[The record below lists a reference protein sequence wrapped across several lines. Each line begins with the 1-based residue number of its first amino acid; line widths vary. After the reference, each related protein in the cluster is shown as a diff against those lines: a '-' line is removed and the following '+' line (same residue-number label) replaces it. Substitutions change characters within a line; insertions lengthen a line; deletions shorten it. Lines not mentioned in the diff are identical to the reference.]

1 MESILPNNLIQ
12 YFGTNTYNALKFI
25 RNLAKNLNNSRNI
38 SNNQDKKE
46 TIEGYA
52 IDIYSLTGIKYN
64 PKELYFHNDKKY
76 YIRYFINIYNKHSNQ
91 LYGNTYRSPL
101 FPIKINKNNNIELS
115 DKKPFRFYVLLQ
127 QPKYERLIVQ
137 IILVETN
144 DDNDENSDKVILKEK
159 CQGWASLTFPEDNE
173 NQNEEKGK
181 KISEINRGT
190 PRDLILSSYHLKYPN
205 ANMTYLPIKYP
216 DLKSINFLLPTNI
229 ILAYNESLPGLRQ
242 RKLPEF
248 SRYIEAL
255 NTVNFKTAYVKNIVI
270 EINPQLEENII
281 EFGKEYREKKYKV
294 DENEYNNKIYIKER
308 RIKCG
313 MHNTWKFINSNGI
326 QNSITL
332 TKISKRK
339 LQSSGLL
346 MIDNFFSDPL
356 SCAAIIL
363 ELEYT
368 LTIQINESQKEDNL
382 NLTLGYH
389 IYVPEKINEGNYSKD
404 KLLMFTGPGSTI
416 YGEKM
421 WYSKNIED
429 RNIKISYVLSQN
441 PNLNYINQV
450 EMDEVEKMN
459 KAKQNAL
466 VDLNNQMLLRGVQ
479 NKEKDDND
487 INKTYYEK
495 KLEKQK
501 QELEEKNEENEKLK
515 IKLKQKELAHNNV
528 MGKYNIKEKK
538 KELDKKKDKKEIN
551 NIPAESE
558 ENKIPMEESK
568 EYKEFILFKEK
579 KEIYVKELEEKMEML
594 KEIQKPKVS
603 DYEIPIKNIT
613 ERDKSYLIK
622 EGVMDLDIK
631 EQVDSYINYN
641 LEEELCRH
649 GLATNF
655 NFQFL
660 SFKPSR
666 VYYSDLRNV
675 PEKIQFF
682 FDFFNESKL
691 HTSVCNI
698 TRPEEANNKNYY
710 FFNNPLILKKENI
723 DMSSALLNDT
733 KSEISIEVK
742 YDPSLDTSIDF
753 RDFVKYLTNR
763 RLVVQIKDVQK
774 CLNVGYIKIPLKDL
788 IGQKKDKIQLK
799 KEYKVY
805 DDNFN
810 IRGYIELLI
819 SASKYQT
826 LRAYTYNRNNF
837 TNINSKEGYN
847 TLSKKKKIKVEQMDI
862 NKLKTQNKNLYNLTM
877 NSLKNQ
883 NNNQDNTILENEM
896 NKSRQRKLRIE
907 PELEKRIRVMR
918 YFSNKNNLE
927 TDNKNNTNYQFGT
940 KIQLEEK
947 KLNELKQKQANDEQ
961 FIDTLKACEQYRD
974 FNRAEILSKVS
985 QDNHKNV
992 YNISL
997 ILGQPIYFNYS
1008 VFNDSSIEELCHISI
1023 EKISNKKDNKRT
1035 NKIVQVLSTPLEW
1048 RAIVEKEKL
1057 KRPNNYEVISDQLD
1071 MIIKPGETIPLVIK
1085 LLSFIENREEEN
1097 YSVSI
1102 NKKNGQ
1108 PLFFLL
1114 IKIKQVF
1121 PIYDHV
1127 FHYNC
1132 PLDNTTQKIIMKN
1145 PFSPTKTERMLNNV
1159 VISDNSIALA
1169 LDEDTHNFNFS
1180 ITQDDYQNDFVI
1192 FFYSDKERTNLYLT
1206 WKVEIDWIETFEMTG
1221 IRGSKMS
1228 SKLFIVNNQQLNKE
1242 ASYSGSKLTLQL
1254 FTDLPDVII
1263 FPEDSKLS
1271 FVLEPNTE
1279 LTKSIILYPRK
1290 EMGNMAII
1298 NCVNIYT
1305 RNLYKRWLIKYRTEL
1320 PEINDTEIVE
1330 CIIGGQ
1336 NILDYSYKNRTKK
1349 FMVLSFYS
1357 GNEEVLEVIDKVQT
1371 FNGGETKNIKLKVND
1386 KGAPGKEEVLLFIS
1400 DDSDDFCKT
1409 ILFKIYFKE

>member
-1 MESILPNNLIQ
+1 
-12 YFGTNTYNALKFI
+12 
-25 RNLAKNLNNSRNI
+25 
-38 SNNQDKKE
+38 
-46 TIEGYA
+46 
-52 IDIYSLTGIKYN
+52 
-64 PKELYFHNDKKY
+64 
-76 YIRYFINIYNKHSNQ
+76 
-91 LYGNTYRSPL
+91 
-101 FPIKINKNNNIELS
+101 
-115 DKKPFRFYVLLQ
+115 
-127 QPKYERLIVQ
+127 
-137 IILVETN
+137 
-144 DDNDENSDKVILKEK
+144 
-159 CQGWASLTFPEDNE
+159 
-173 NQNEEKGK
+173 
-181 KISEINRGT
+181 
-190 PRDLILSSYHLKYPN
+190 
-205 ANMTYLPIKYP
+205 
-216 DLKSINFLLPTNI
+216 
-229 ILAYNESLPGLRQ
+229 
-242 RKLPEF
+242 
-248 SRYIEAL
+248 
-255 NTVNFKTAYVKNIVI
+255 
-270 EINPQLEENII
+270 
-281 EFGKEYREKKYKV
+281 
-294 DENEYNNKIYIKER
+294 
-308 RIKCG
+308 
-313 MHNTWKFINSNGI
+313 
-326 QNSITL
+326 
-332 TKISKRK
+332 
-339 LQSSGLL
+339 
-346 MIDNFFSDPL
+346 
-356 SCAAIIL
+356 
-363 ELEYT
+363 
-368 LTIQINESQKEDNL
+368 
-382 NLTLGYH
+382 
-389 IYVPEKINEGNYSKD
+389 
-404 KLLMFTGPGSTI
+404 
-416 YGEKM
+416 
-421 WYSKNIED
+421 
-429 RNIKISYVLSQN
+429 
-441 PNLNYINQV
+441 
-450 EMDEVEKMN
+450 
-459 KAKQNAL
+459 
-466 VDLNNQMLLRGVQ
+466 
-479 NKEKDDND
+479 
-487 INKTYYEK
+487 
-495 KLEKQK
+495 
-501 QELEEKNEENEKLK
+501 
-515 IKLKQKELAHNNV
+515 

-1127 FHYNC
+1127 FLYIC

>member
-1 MESILPNNLIQ
+1 MESRLPNNLIK

-25 RNLAKNLNNSRNI
+25 RNLAKNINNSRNI
-38 SNNQDKKE
+38 SANLDKKE
-46 TIEGYA
+46 AIEGFA
-52 IDIYSLTGIKYN
+52 IDIYSLNGLKYN

-101 FPIKINKNNNIELS
+101 FPIKIDKNNNIELS
-115 DKKPFRFYVLLQ
+115 EKKPFRFYVLLQ

-159 CQGWASLTFPEDNE
+159 CQGWASLTFPDDNE
-173 NQNEEKGK
+173 NQNDEKGN

-205 ANMTYLPIKYP
+205 ANMIYLPIKYP
-216 DLKSINFLLPTNI
+216 NLKSINFLLPTNI
-229 ILAYNESLPGLRQ
+229 ILAYNESLPGLLQ

-255 NTVNFKTAYVKNIVI
+255 NTVNFITAYVKNIVI
-270 EINPQLEENII
+270 EINPELEENIL

-332 TKISKRK
+332 TKISKSK

-346 MIDNFFSDPL
+346 MVDNFFSDPL

-368 LTIQINESQKEDNL
+368 LTVQINDSQKEDNL

-389 IYVPEKINEGNYSKD
+389 IYVPEKINERNYSKD

-421 WYSKNIED
+421 WYSKNLED

-450 EMDEVEKMN
+450 ERDEVEKMN

-466 VDLNNQMLLRGVQ
+466 VDLNNQILLKGIQ
-479 NKEKDDND
+479 KKEKDDND

-528 MGKYNIKEKK
+528 LGKNNIIEKK

-551 NIPAESE
+551 NITDESE
-558 ENKIPMEESK
+558 ENKIPKEESK
-568 EYKEFILFKEK
+568 EYKE
-579 KEIYVKELEEKMEML
+579 IYVKEFKEIKEML
-594 KEIQKPKVS
+594 REIQKPKVS

-622 EGVMDLDIK
+622 EGVMELDIK

-641 LEEELCRH
+641 LEEELSRH

-655 NFQFL
+655 YFQFL

-666 VYYSDLRNV
+666 IYYSDLRNV

-753 RDFVKYLTNR
+753 KDFVKYLTNR

-799 KEYKVY
+799 KEYIVY

-810 IRGYIELLI
+810 VRGYIELII
-819 SASKYQT
+819 SSSKYQT

-862 NKLKTQNKNLYNLTM
+862 NKLKTQNKNIYNLTM

-883 NNNQDNTILENEM
+883 NNNQDTNLLNEM

-927 TDNKNNTNYQFGT
+927 TNNKNNTNYALGS

-961 FIDTLKACEQYRD
+961 FIETLKACEQIRD
-974 FNRAEILSKVS
+974 FNRSEILSKVS

-1008 VFNDSSIEELCHISI
+1008 IFNDSSIEELCHITI
-1023 EKISNKKDNKRT
+1023 DKISNKKDNKKDYKKT

-1048 RAIVEKEKL
+1048 RTIVEKEKL
-1057 KRPNNYEVISDQLD
+1057 KRPNNYEIISDQLD

-1132 PLDNTTQKIIMKN
+1132 PLDNRTQKIIMRN
-1145 PFSPTKTERMLNNV
+1145 PFSPTKTERMLNNI

-1169 LDEDTHNFNFS
+1169 LDEDTYNFNFS
-1180 ITQDDYQNDFVI
+1180 ITQDDNQNDFVI

-1221 IRGSKMS
+1221 IRGSKIS
-1228 SKLFIVNNQQLNKE
+1228 SKLFLVNNPQINKE

-1254 FTDLPDVII
+1254 FTDLPEVII

-1279 LTKSIILYPRK
+1279 VTKKIILYPRK

-1305 RNLYKRWLIKYRTEL
+1305 RNLYKRWLIKFRTEL

-1371 FNGGETKNIKLKVND
+1371 FNGSETKNIKLKVND
-1386 KGAPGKEEVLLFIS
+1386 KGVPGKEEVLLFIS
-1400 DDSDDFCKT
+1400 DDNDDFCRT

>member
-1 MESILPNNLIQ
+1 
-12 YFGTNTYNALKFI
+12 
-25 RNLAKNLNNSRNI
+25 
-38 SNNQDKKE
+38 
-46 TIEGYA
+46 
-52 IDIYSLTGIKYN
+52 
-64 PKELYFHNDKKY
+64 
-76 YIRYFINIYNKHSNQ
+76 
-91 LYGNTYRSPL
+91 
-101 FPIKINKNNNIELS
+101 
-115 DKKPFRFYVLLQ
+115 
-127 QPKYERLIVQ
+127 
-137 IILVETN
+137 
-144 DDNDENSDKVILKEK
+144 
-159 CQGWASLTFPEDNE
+159 
-173 NQNEEKGK
+173 
-181 KISEINRGT
+181 
-190 PRDLILSSYHLKYPN
+190 
-205 ANMTYLPIKYP
+205 
-216 DLKSINFLLPTNI
+216 
-229 ILAYNESLPGLRQ
+229 
-242 RKLPEF
+242 
-248 SRYIEAL
+248 
-255 NTVNFKTAYVKNIVI
+255 
-270 EINPQLEENII
+270 
-281 EFGKEYREKKYKV
+281 
-294 DENEYNNKIYIKER
+294 
-308 RIKCG
+308 
-313 MHNTWKFINSNGI
+313 
-326 QNSITL
+326 
-332 TKISKRK
+332 
-339 LQSSGLL
+339 
-346 MIDNFFSDPL
+346 
-356 SCAAIIL
+356 
-363 ELEYT
+363 
-368 LTIQINESQKEDNL
+368 
-382 NLTLGYH
+382 
-389 IYVPEKINEGNYSKD
+389 
-404 KLLMFTGPGSTI
+404 
-416 YGEKM
+416 
-421 WYSKNIED
+421 
-429 RNIKISYVLSQN
+429 
-441 PNLNYINQV
+441 
-450 EMDEVEKMN
+450 
-459 KAKQNAL
+459 
-466 VDLNNQMLLRGVQ
+466 
-479 NKEKDDND
+479 
-487 INKTYYEK
+487 
-495 KLEKQK
+495 
-501 QELEEKNEENEKLK
+501 
-515 IKLKQKELAHNNV
+515 
-528 MGKYNIKEKK
+528 
-538 KELDKKKDKKEIN
+538 
-551 NIPAESE
+551 
-558 ENKIPMEESK
+558 
-568 EYKEFILFKEK
+568 
-579 KEIYVKELEEKMEML
+579 
-594 KEIQKPKVS
+594 
-603 DYEIPIKNIT
+603 
-613 ERDKSYLIK
+613 
-622 EGVMDLDIK
+622 
-631 EQVDSYINYN
+631 
-641 LEEELCRH
+641 
-649 GLATNF
+649 
-655 NFQFL
+655 
-660 SFKPSR
+660 
-666 VYYSDLRNV
+666 
-675 PEKIQFF
+675 
-682 FDFFNESKL
+682 
-691 HTSVCNI
+691 
-698 TRPEEANNKNYY
+698 
-710 FFNNPLILKKENI
+710 
-723 DMSSALLNDT
+723 
-733 KSEISIEVK
+733 
-742 YDPSLDTSIDF
+742 
-753 RDFVKYLTNR
+753 
-763 RLVVQIKDVQK
+763 
-774 CLNVGYIKIPLKDL
+774 
-788 IGQKKDKIQLK
+788 
-799 KEYKVY
+799 
-805 DDNFN
+805 
-810 IRGYIELLI
+810 
-819 SASKYQT
+819 
-826 LRAYTYNRNNF
+826 
-837 TNINSKEGYN
+837 
-847 TLSKKKKIKVEQMDI
+847 
-862 NKLKTQNKNLYNLTM
+862 
-877 NSLKNQ
+877 
-883 NNNQDNTILENEM
+883 
-896 NKSRQRKLRIE
+896 
-907 PELEKRIRVMR
+907 MR

-1023 EKISNKKDNKRT
+1023 EKINNKKDNKRT

-1169 LDEDTHNFNFS
+1169 LDEDTHNFNFT

>member
-25 RNLAKNLNNSRNI
+25 RNLAKNFNNSRNI
-38 SNNQDKKE
+38 SGNIDKRE
-46 TIEGYA
+46 NIEGFA
-52 IDIYSLTGIKYN
+52 IDIYSLNGLKYN
-64 PKELYFHNDKKY
+64 PKVLYFYKDKKY
-76 YIRYFINIYNKHSNQ
+76 YIRYFINIYNKQTNQ
-91 LYGNTYRSPL
+91 FYGNTYRSPL
-101 FPIKINKNNNIELS
+101 FPIKISKNNNIELLEQN
-115 DKKPFRFYVLLQ
+115 PFRFYVLLQ
-127 QPKYERLIVQ
+127 QSKHEKLIVQ

-144 DDNDENSDKVILKEK
+144 DDNNDKVILREK
-159 CQGWASLTFPEDNE
+159 CQGWALLTLSDDSE
-173 NQNEEKGK
+173 NSPEEKGNK
-181 KISEINRGT
+181 KSDIYRGT
-190 PRDLILSSYHLKYPN
+190 PRDLIFSNYHSQYSN
-205 ANMTYLPIKYP
+205 ANMIYFPDKYP
-216 DLKSINFLLPTNI
+216 DLKLINFLLPTNI

-242 RKLPEF
+242 RKLPEY
-248 SRYIEAL
+248 SNYKEIL
-255 NTVNFKTAYVKNIVI
+255 NTVIFKTAYVKNIVI
-270 EINPQLEENII
+270 EINPDLEENII
-281 EFGKEYREKKYKV
+281 EFGIEYREKKYKV
-294 DENEYNNKIYIKER
+294 EEDEYNNKIYIKER

-332 TKISKRK
+332 TKISKTK
-339 LQSSGLL
+339 LQSSGVL
-346 MIDNFFSDPL
+346 MIDKFFSDPL
-356 SCAAIIL
+356 SCAAIIF

-382 NLTLGYH
+382 NLILGYH
-389 IYVPEKINEGNYSKD
+389 IYVPEKIYEGNYSKD

-421 WYSKNIED
+421 WCSKNLDD
-429 RNIKISYVLSQN
+429 RDIKISYVLSQN

-450 EMDEVEKMN
+450 EKDETEKMI
-459 KAKQNAL
+459 KATEKAL
-466 VDLNNQMLLRGVQ
+466 VDLKNQMLLKGVK
-479 NKEKDDND
+479 KEEKVDND
-487 INKTYYEK
+487 LNKYEQ
-495 KLEKQK
+495 KLEQQK
-501 QELEEKNEENEKLK
+501 QEIDEKNEENQILK
-515 IKLKQKELAHNNV
+515 MKLKQKELILNDIYGN
-528 MGKYNIKEKK
+528 KNIREKN
-538 KELDKKKDKKEIN
+538 KELDKKRDKKETN
-551 NIPAESE
+551 NIPEESE
-558 ENKIPMEESK
+558 QNKIPMAESL
-568 EYKEFILFKEK
+568 EYKEFIQFKEK
-579 KEIYVKELEEKMEML
+579 KEIYYKELEEKMEIL
-594 KEIQKPKVS
+594 KEIKKPKLS
-603 DYEIPIKNIT
+603 EYEIPIKNIT
-613 ERDKSYLIK
+613 ERDRAYLIK
-622 EGVMDLDIK
+622 EGVKELDIK

-675 PEKIQFF
+675 PEKIQFS

-691 HTSVCNI
+691 HTAVCNI
-698 TRPEEANNKNYY
+698 TRPEEANKKNYY
-710 FFNNPLILKKENI
+710 LFNNPLILKKENI
-723 DMSSALLNDT
+723 NMNSALLNDT

-753 RDFVKYLTNR
+753 LDFVKYLTNR

-799 KEYKVY
+799 KEYIVY

-810 IRGYIELLI
+810 VRGYIELII
-819 SASKYQT
+819 SSSKYQT

-862 NKLKTQNKNLYNLTM
+862 NKLKTQNKNIYNLTM

-883 NNNQDNTILENEM
+883 NNNQDTNLLNEM

-927 TDNKNNTNYQFGT
+927 TNNKNNTNYALGS

-961 FIDTLKACEQYRD
+961 FIETLKACEQIRD
-974 FNRAEILSKVS
+974 FNRSEILSKVS

-1008 VFNDSSIEELCHISI
+1008 IFNDSSIEELCHITI
-1023 EKISNKKDNKRT
+1023 DKISNKKDNKKDYKKT

-1048 RAIVEKEKL
+1048 RTIVEKEKL
-1057 KRPNNYEVISDQLD
+1057 KRPNNYEIISDQLD

-1114 IKIKQVF
+1114 IKIKRVF
-1121 PIYDHV
+1121 PIYDHI

-1132 PLDNTTQKIIMKN
+1132 PLDNSTQKIIMKN
-1145 PFSPTKTERMLNNV
+1145 PFSPSKTERMLNNV
-1159 VISDNSIALA
+1159 VISDNSIILA
-1169 LDEDTHNFNFS
+1169 LDEDTNDFNFS

-1192 FFYSDKERTNLYLT
+1192 FFYSDKERTKLYLT

-1221 IRGSKMS
+1221 ICGSKMS
-1228 SKLFIVNNQQLNKE
+1228 SKLFIVNNPQLNKE
-1242 ASYSGSKLTLQL
+1242 ANYSGNKLTLQL
-1254 FTDLPDVII
+1254 FTDLPEVII

-1279 LTKSIILYPRK
+1279 LTKKIILYPRK
-1290 EMGNMAII
+1290 DMGNIAII

-1336 NILDYSYKNRTKK
+1336 NIFDYSYKNRTDK
-1349 FMVLSFYS
+1349 FKVLSFYS
-1357 GNEEVLEVIDKVQT
+1357 GNEEVLEVIDKIQT
-1371 FNGGETKNIKLKVND
+1371 FNGYETKNIKLKVND
-1386 KGAPGKEEVLLFIS
+1386 KGDPGKEEVLLFIS
-1400 DDSDDFCKT
+1400 DDSDDFCRT
-1409 ILFKIYFKE
+1409 ILFKIHFKK

>member
-1 MESILPNNLIQ
+1 MESRLPNNLIK

-25 RNLAKNLNNSRNI
+25 RNLAKNINNSRNI
-38 SNNQDKKE
+38 SANLDKKE
-46 TIEGYA
+46 AIEGFA
-52 IDIYSLTGIKYN
+52 IDIYSLNGLKYN

-101 FPIKINKNNNIELS
+101 FPIKIDKNNNIELS
-115 DKKPFRFYVLLQ
+115 EKKPFRFYVLLQ

-159 CQGWASLTFPEDNE
+159 CQGWASLTFPDDNE
-173 NQNEEKGK
+173 NQNDEKGN

-205 ANMTYLPIKYP
+205 ANMIYLPIKYP
-216 DLKSINFLLPTNI
+216 NLKSINFLLPTNI
-229 ILAYNESLPGLRQ
+229 ILAYNESLPGLLQ

-255 NTVNFKTAYVKNIVI
+255 NTVNFITAYVKNIVI
-270 EINPQLEENII
+270 EINPELEENIL

-332 TKISKRK
+332 TKISKSK

-346 MIDNFFSDPL
+346 MVDNFFSDPL

-368 LTIQINESQKEDNL
+368 LTVQINDSQKEDNL

-389 IYVPEKINEGNYSKD
+389 IYVPEKINERNYSKD

-421 WYSKNIED
+421 WYSKNLED

-450 EMDEVEKMN
+450 ERDEVEKMN

-466 VDLNNQMLLRGVQ
+466 VDLNNQILLKGIQ
-479 NKEKDDND
+479 KKEKDDND

-528 MGKYNIKEKK
+528 LGKNNIIEKK

-551 NIPAESE
+551 NITDESE
-558 ENKIPMEESK
+558 ENKIPKEESK
-568 EYKEFILFKEK
+568 EYKE
-579 KEIYVKELEEKMEML
+579 IYVKEFKEIKEML
-594 KEIQKPKVS
+594 REIQKPKVS

-622 EGVMDLDIK
+622 EGVMELDIK

-641 LEEELCRH
+641 LEEELSRH

-655 NFQFL
+655 YFQFL

-666 VYYSDLRNV
+666 IYYSDLRNV

-753 RDFVKYLTNR
+753 KDFVKYLTNR

-819 SASKYQT
+819 TASKYQT
-826 LRAYTYNRNNF
+826 LRAYTYNRNIF

-862 NKLKTQNKNLYNLTM
+862 NKLKIQNKNIYNLTM

-883 NNNQDNTILENEM
+883 NNNQDTNLVNEM
-896 NKSRQRKLRIE
+896 TKSRQRKLRIE
-907 PELEKRIRVMR
+907 PELEKKIRVMR
-918 YFSNKNNLE
+918 YFINKNNLE

-940 KIQLEEK
+940 KIQLEER

-974 FNRAEILSKVS
+974 FNRPEILSKVS

-1008 VFNDSSIEELCHISI
+1008 VFNDSSMEELCHITI
-1023 EKISNKKDNKRT
+1023 EKVSNKKDNKKS

-1057 KRPNNYEVISDQLD
+1057 KKPNNYEVISDQLD

-1132 PLDNTTQKIIMKN
+1132 PLDNRTQKIIMRN
-1145 PFSPTKTERMLNNV
+1145 PFSPTKTERMLNNI

-1169 LDEDTHNFNFS
+1169 LDEDTYNFNFS
-1180 ITQDDYQNDFVI
+1180 ITQDDNQNDFVI

-1221 IRGSKMS
+1221 IRGSKIS
-1228 SKLFIVNNQQLNKE
+1228 SKLFLVNNPQINKE

-1254 FTDLPDVII
+1254 FTDLPEVII
-1263 FPEDSKLS
+1263 FPEESKLS

-1279 LTKSIILYPRK
+1279 VTKKIILYPRK

-1305 RNLYKRWLIKYRTEL
+1305 RNLYKRWLIKFRTEL

-1371 FNGGETKNIKLKVND
+1371 FNGSETKNIKLKVND
-1386 KGAPGKEEVLLFIS
+1386 KGVPGKEEVLLFIS
-1400 DDSDDFCKT
+1400 DDNDDFCRT